1 MGRSATRRTVLAGLM
16 GAMLLI
22 CKETL
27 APLPGEPV
35 TPLILLYTLEFPAV
49 TPWAIAVFVVLQF
62 VLYGFGLWSWM
73 YLYIWF
79 LLYGLVR
86 LLRRMDSAPG
96 WAVVAGAYGRLAR
109 CAAGLSGNDG
119 PAAPSPGGWRASP
132 PTWCTARAICRHA
145 GGVPAAAPGAA
156 GPGQAAV
163 APAASGWLRVLG
175 IPSGKRRVHRRRSS
189 AGGPERKTSP
199 YTKE

>member
-96 WAVVAGAYGRLAR
+96 WAVVAGAYGLAFGAL
-109 CAAGLSGNDG
+109 CSPVYLVTMG
-119 PAAPSPGGWRASP
+119 PAAAFAW
-132 PTWCTARAICRHA
+132 W
-145 GGVPAAAPGAA
+145 GA
-156 GPGQAAV
+156 
-163 APAASGWLRVLG
+163 G
-175 IPSGKRRVHRRRSS
+175 IPTDLVHCAGNFAVTLVVYRPLRRALR
-189 AGGPERKTSP
+189 ALGGRL
-199 YTKE
+199 

>member
-73 YLYIWF
+73 
-79 LLYGLVR
+79 
-86 LLRRMDSAPG
+86 
-96 WAVVAGAYGRLAR
+96 
-109 CAAGLSGNDG
+109 
-119 PAAPSPGGWRASP
+119 
-132 PTWCTARAICRHA
+132 
-145 GGVPAAAPGAA
+145 
-156 GPGQAAV
+156 
-163 APAASGWLRVLG
+163 
-175 IPSGKRRVHRRRSS
+175 
-189 AGGPERKTSP
+189 
-199 YTKE
+199 